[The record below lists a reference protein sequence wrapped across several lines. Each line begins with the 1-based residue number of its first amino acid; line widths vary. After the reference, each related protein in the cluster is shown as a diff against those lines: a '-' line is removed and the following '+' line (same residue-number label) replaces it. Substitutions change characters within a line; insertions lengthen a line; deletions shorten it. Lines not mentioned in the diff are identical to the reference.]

1 VPGSSV
7 SRKRSIGVRLAISV
21 LAVACLLAAAPAASA
36 QTYVLRSLCSDVVT
50 NTAFMGLTNNGST
63 DQPFSWFDT
72 FSPQTGSGIAPAQTE
87 TVIEI
92 AQASGSHTIV
102 LDIAGER
109 LTTRRIFIPCSTSLT
124 VTKEVVGPAPPGARF
139 TIDVTGDSGESEQ
152 LDLGAGESQ
161 TINVPATL
169 QEGSAPIGSLPG
181 GYRYVITESDP
192 LGATVTVE
200 PNIVVAAGISS
211 ASVVV
216 TNTFAVVPPPGPVA
230 DLELT
235 KSVTPRAARVGEV
248 VTYTL
253 EVTNLGP
260 DPATDVV
267 VEDIPATDEPN
278 TVAEILSVSA
288 SNGGTCTPSRPV
300 VCSLGDVAAG
310 ETVTIEIEV
319 RPRITGLLRNVAQ
332 VSSPVS
338 DPNESNNAA
347 ATGLLAGRIVQP
359 PSGGPHCSPLYQICQ
374 LPPLGPAATPPLAPP
389 AGGEDAPAVGHNRMP
404 DLSGRLAASWDGARL
419 EVVLRLRILKAK
431 LVQPFDVELRGRDF
445 TRTVRVAPHG
455 QSRVTLKLS
464 IPLSES
470 PAGTRV
476 VARIDP
482 GKKVL
487 EARERNNTAVARVQ
501 A

>member
-1 VPGSSV
+1 V
-7 SRKRSIGVRLAISV
+7 SRKSSIGVRLAISV
-21 LAVACLLAAAPAASA
+21 IAVACLLAAAPAASA
-36 QTYVLRSLCSDVVT
+36 QTYVLRSLCSDLIT

-63 DQPFSWFDT
+63 DEPFSWFDT

-109 LTTRRIFIPCSTSLT
+109 LTARRIFIPCFTSLT
-124 VTKEVVGPAPPGARF
+124 VTKEVVGPAPPGALF
-139 TIDVTGDSGESEQ
+139 TIEVTGDSGVSEQ

-200 PNIVVAAGISS
+200 PNIVVAAGISLAS
-211 ASVVV
+211 AVV
-216 TNTFAVVPPPGPVA
+216 TNTFAVVPPPSPVA

-235 KSVTPRAARVGEV
+235 KSVTPRAARVGDV
-248 VTYTL
+248 VTYTV

-260 DPATDVV
+260 DPATDVI

-278 TVAEILSVSA
+278 TVAEVLSVSV

-300 VCSLGDVAAG
+300 VCSLGEVAAG
-310 ETVTIEIEV
+310 ETVTIEVEV
-319 RPRITGLLRNVAQ
+319 RPQIRGLLRNVAQ

-347 ATGLLAGRIVQP
+347 ATGVLADGIGP
-359 PSGGPHCSPLYQICQ
+359 PTPGGVSSCSPLYQICQ
-374 LPPLGPAATPPLAPP
+374 LPPLGPPATAPLAPQDDE
-389 AGGEDAPAVGHNRMP
+389 GGGGGPAVGRNRMP
-404 DLSGRLAASWDGARL
+404 DLSGRLAALWDGARL
-419 EVVLRLRILKAK
+419 EVVLRLRIFKPR
-431 LVQPFDVELRGRDF
+431 LVQPFDVELRGRGF

-455 QSRVTLKLS
+455 RSRVTLELS

-487 EARERNNTAVARVQ
+487 EAHERNNTAVARVQ

>member
-1 VPGSSV
+1 M
-7 SRKRSIGVRLAISV
+7 SRRSSIGVRLAISV
-21 LAVACLLAAAPAASA
+21 ISVACLLAAAPAASA
-36 QTYVLRSLCSDVVT
+36 QTYVLRSLCTDVLT
-50 NTAFMGLTNNGST
+50 GMAFMGLTNNGST

-72 FSPQTGSGIAPAQTE
+72 GSGQTGSGIAPAQTD
-87 TVIEI
+87 TVIAI
-92 AQASGSHTIV
+92 GDSFAARTIV

-109 LTTRRIFIPCSTSLT
+109 LTAPRIIIVCRGPLT
-124 VTKEVVGPAPPGARF
+124 VTKEVVGPAPPGALF
-139 TIDVTGDSGESEQ
+139 TIEVTGDNGESTQ
-152 LDLGAGESQ
+152 LNLAAGESQ
-161 TINVPATL
+161 TIILLGTL
-169 QEGSAPIGSLPG
+169 QEGSAPIGSFPG

-200 PNIVVAAGISS
+200 PNIVVAAGRFS
-211 ASVVV
+211 ASAVV
-216 TNTFAVVPPPGPVA
+216 TNTFAVVPPPPPVA

-235 KSVTPRAARVGEV
+235 KSVTPRAARVGDV
-248 VTYTL
+248 VTYTV

-260 DPATDVV
+260 DPATDVI

-278 TVAEILSVSA
+278 TVAEVLSVSV

-338 DPNESNNAA
+338 DPNESNNTA
-347 ATGLLAGRIVQP
+347 ATGLLAGRIVPP
-359 PSGGPHCSPLYQICQ
+359 PSGGVPSCSPLYQICQ
-374 LPPLGPAATPPLAPP
+374 LPPLGPAATAPP
-389 AGGEDAPAVGHNRMP
+389 PPQDDEGGGGGPAVGSNRMP
-404 DLSGRLAASWDGARL
+404 DLSGRLAALWDGARL
-419 EVVLRLRILKAK
+419 EVVLRLRIFKPK
-431 LVQPFDVELRGRDF
+431 LVHPFDVELRGRDF

-455 QSRVTLKLS
+455 RSRVTLELS